1 MNIGDRVRMLKT
13 PEEGIVTKI
22 LDGNMVEVEIED
34 GFQIPVLRSELVKVA
49 QEEAVFF
56 GNKKIGKR
64 PRVKTKSQ
72 EGTIEKQVLSEIGIY
87 LGFVN
92 INEQKLALYL
102 VNNTDYNLPFVIGSE
117 RDGNY
122 KALQSGVLGAKDK
135 HKITEHVLDNF
146 ERWGAYV
153 FQFLYF
159 RAESKSFKQPFVKKM
174 RFRIQTFH
182 KSKGEIPIL
191 NRKGYVFQ
199 LDEQINE
206 SQIEIVSQE
215 ASTSSEKKPAKIDLE
230 TLKSR
235 MFEPNQPEKEVKK
248 ETKVQQN
255 FTQETREIDLHIE
268 VLVENHQGMD
278 NAQILDLQLKEF
290 EKQLEWAIVEG
301 IQEVIFI
308 HGVGKGKLRQ
318 EIQRKLSGHPD
329 IQYYKDARREK
340 FGYGATAVRLK

>member
-34 GFQIPVLRSELVKVA
+34 GFQIPALRSELVKVA
-49 QEEAVFF
+49 KEEEIFF
-56 GNKKIGKR
+56 GDKKTGKR
-64 PRVKTKSQ
+64 PRVKTSSQ
-72 EGTIEKQVLSEIGIY
+72 ANSIEKKVISEIGIY

-117 RDGNY
+117 RNGNY

-135 HKITEHVLDNF
+135 HKITEHVMDNF
-146 ERWGAYV
+146 DRWGTYV

-159 RAESKSFKQPFVKKM
+159 RPESNSLKAPFVKKM

-182 KSKGEIPIL
+182 NSKGEIPVL
-191 NRKGYVFQ
+191 NRKGYLFQ
-199 LDEQINE
+199 LDSTASAVEIAAEE
-206 SQIEIVSQE
+206 SIS
-215 ASTSSEKKPAKIDLE
+215 SSEKKAVKIDLE
-230 TLKSR
+230 TLKTR
-235 MFEPNQPEKEVKK
+235 MFEPNQPESEVT
-248 ETKVQQN
+248 TKLKQQQN
-255 FTQETREIDLHIE
+255 TSQESREVDLHIE
-268 VLVENHQGMD
+268 ALVENHQGMD

-290 EKQLEWAIVEG
+290 DKQLEWGIVEG
-301 IQEVIFI
+301 VQEIIFI
-308 HGVGKGKLRQ
+308 HGVGTGKLRQ
-318 EIQRKLSGHPD
+318 EIHRKLSGHPD

-340 FGYGATAVRLK
+340 FGYGATAVQLK